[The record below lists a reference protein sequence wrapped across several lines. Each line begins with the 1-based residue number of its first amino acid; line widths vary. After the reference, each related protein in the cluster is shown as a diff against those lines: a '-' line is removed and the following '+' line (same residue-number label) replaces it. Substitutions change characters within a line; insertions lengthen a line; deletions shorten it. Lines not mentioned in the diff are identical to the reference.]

1 MAVRSSALR
10 WLLAVSVAIL
20 LLYTLLCMGF
30 YLVGARH
37 LPDRLEPARWQATPE
52 VRAQLLQVE
61 AGMAPA
67 DTVPRL
73 DPLTFVPR
81 VVLEIRSQ
89 RPGTA
94 ETGGHRLLINAARM
108 LYFGRGMHA
117 KTHSHHLPEIA
128 LRIRLSREWTTE
140 QIADTLLAESHYGR
154 CSVGIDQAAY
164 ACFGRPLAQLRR
176 QETLALIALLKGP
189 SWYSLDRTP
198 ERFRRRYADVA
209 ERLGLHGP
217 DWSADAALAR
227 LIAPACTGTHARSL
241 GGPGVRAATPHVR

>member
-10 WLLAVSVAIL
+10 WLLAVPLALL

-30 YLVGARH
+30 YVAGARH

-61 AGMAPA
+61 AGMAPG

-73 DPLTFVPR
+73 DPLTFIPR
-81 VVLEIRSQ
+81 LMYHADPDARDDAFLQ
-89 RPGTA
+89 RW
-94 ETGGHRLLINAARM
+94 RLLSSAARQR
-108 LYFGRGMHA
+108 YPR
-117 KTHSHHLPEIA
+117 HLHIRNASRHGVEIA
-128 LRIRLSREWTTE
+128 LAIRLSREWTTE

-164 ACFGRPLAQLRR
+164 AYFGRPLAQLRP

-189 SWYSLDRTP
+189 SWYSLDRNP
-198 ERFRRRYADVA
+198 ERFRQRYDAVA
-209 ERLGLHGP
+209 ERLGHRGP

-227 LIAPACTGTHARSL
+227 LMPPACTGTHARSA
-241 GGPGVRAATPHVR
+241 GGRGRLATTGRVR